1 MLIVNSMSGHSKWH
15 SIKHKKAITDSKK
28 GKVFSKIS
36 RIIGVA
42 VRDKGSDPDKNP
54 SLRLAIEK
62 ARQAN
67 MPNENIQ
74 RIIKK
79 YSGGE
84 GAEKYE
90 EIVFEGY
97 GPGGVA
103 LIIETIT
110 DSRNRISQE
119 IKHLLSSHNGN
130 LAIPGS
136 VIWMFE
142 KKGKIILSQKQHDYD
157 SLEAFAIEAGADDIT
172 KENDSIII
180 LTDPT
185 DLHNVKTF
193 LEQKNILIESA
204 ELEYIPKNIIDID
217 SDEIKKQIDDLFSAL
232 DENDDV
238 QEIYANLI

>member
-1 MLIVNSMSGHSKWH
+1 MSGHSKWH

-28 GKVFSKIS
+28 GKAFSKIS
-36 RIIGVA
+36 RIVGVA

-172 KENDSIII
+172 KENDLIII
-180 LTDPT
+180 LTNPT
-185 DLHNVKTF
+185 DLHNVKIF
-193 LEQKNILIESA
+193 LEQKNILMESA
-204 ELEYIPKNIIDID
+204 GLEYIPKNIINID
-217 SDEIKKQIDDLFSAL
+217 SDEIKKQIDDLFYAL

-238 QEIYANLI
+238 QEVYTNLI

>member
-1 MLIVNSMSGHSKWH
+1 MSGHSKWH
-15 SIKHKKAITDSKK
+15 SIKHKKALTDAKK

-42 VRDKGSDPDKNP
+42 VRDKGADPDKNP
-54 SLRLAIEK
+54 ALRLAMEK
-62 ARQAN
+62 SKQAN

-84 GAEKYE
+84 NQEKFE

-119 IKHLLSSHNGN
+119 IKHILSSHNGN

-142 KKGKIILSQKQHDYD
+142 KKGMIIFPKNQHNYENM
-157 SLEAFAIEAGADDIT
+157 EALAIEAGADDIMVEDNT
-172 KENDSIII
+172 ITV
-180 LTDPT
+180 LTDPAE
-185 DLHNVKTF
+185 LHNVKMF
-193 LEQKNILIESA
+193 FEQKGVKIEGA
-204 ELEYIPKNIIDID
+204 ELEYIAKNTVDAG
-217 SDEIKKQIDDLFSAL
+217 SDEIKKQIDNLLSAL

-238 QEIYANLI
+238 QEVYNNL